1 MRAHEEL
8 VMRLALKRRNK
19 LGGLSDEG
27 FAELLSAVS
36 KNYESFIDDNEEE
49 AFHKV
54 ERGLKRLNLDEIL
67 DGSLDTAHYE
77 VARVRKMATL
87 ENDMRQAVALDP
99 LCADA
104 RNLLIMSELRA
115 PDLLLKAF
123 LDLEKE
129 LEEKTGPIQKGETGD
144 AWDDVFQHPR
154 LRLANSIARYMLE
167 SGRYRLT
174 VKRCYDLMELNPS
187 DALGARYTCAL
198 ALARLEDEE
207 GFNALDALDMRKG
220 NAWIHLGRAILMYK
234 LGRVPAA
241 RRALNGFNSLCP
253 GGTYALLQPHYLEL
267 YFPDRPEFEAG
278 SFWESFYA
286 IHEAGA
292 ILDDIPDFARWAAK
306 QKGIE
311 ESARTFC
318 KRNGFDWIDWE

>member
-1 MRAHEEL
+1 
-8 VMRLALKRRNK
+8 MRLALKRREK

-36 KNYESFIDDNEEE
+36 KNYESFVDDNEEE

-104 RNLLIMSELRA
+104 RNLLIMSELRS

-207 GFNALDALDMRKG
+207 GFNWIDAREGRHG
-220 NAWIHLGRAILMYK
+220 NAWFHLSRVILMYK
-234 LGRVPAA
+234 LGRMAAA
-241 RRALNGFNSLCP
+241 RRALRGYDQLCT
-253 GGTYALLQPHYLEL
+253 GGAYALLQPVFMDVYL
-267 YFPDRPEFEAG
+267 PDRPAWQPQ
-278 SFWESFYA
+278 SFDESVLA
-286 IHEAGA
+286 VHEADPIIA
-292 ILDDIPDFARWAAK
+292 DIPDFAAWTCDQPGFLA
-306 QKGIE
+306 
-311 ESARTFC
+311 SAQEYAR
-318 KRNGFDWIDWE
+318 RNGFEWRPWE